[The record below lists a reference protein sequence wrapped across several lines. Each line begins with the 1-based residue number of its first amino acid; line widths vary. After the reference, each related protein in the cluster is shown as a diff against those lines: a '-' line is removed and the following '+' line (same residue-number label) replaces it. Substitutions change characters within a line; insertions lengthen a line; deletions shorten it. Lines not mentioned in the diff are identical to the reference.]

1 MSQGTPWPAT
11 DAYRELLEAAS
22 ACGLTLDPNAER
34 EDEWEFPNEEVK
46 RRFHQLWDAKMRARC
61 GFPER
66 QPAFSR
72 VEVERKAADRAP
84 RGDRR
89 DAILAVLPT
98 DPAFAIGIKALT
110 RRLGHGDN
118 LQSTIRSTVKKLVER
133 GLVARAHESAVG
145 VRRGAVRDA
154 DRQAFYRVAA

>member
-1 MSQGTPWPAT
+1 MSQGTPWPQT

-22 ACGLTLDPNAER
+22 ACGLTLDP
-34 EDEWEFPNEEVK
+34 EVK
-46 RRFHQLWDAKMRARC
+46 TEGEWAFPTEAVKLAFHREWSRRMRARC
-61 GFPER
+61 GFSEE

-110 RRLGHGDN
+110 RRLGHGDA

-133 GLVARAHESAVG
+133 GLVARAHESAIG